1 MRNEIITAIN
11 DLFDENASLKYEKR
25 IQEEY
30 NKNLYENSNKNE
42 IYRMTDIQKK
52 LYDIGLEYLYDEA
65 FIPYYSMRGYGDK
78 NYYSFEEWI
87 DNSIKLDQFA
97 DITKN
102 EFINLFSEK
111 MKVEYEKKLE
121 KAKEEDRKEE
131 NE

>member
-42 IYRMTDIQKK
+42 IYGMTDIQKK

-65 FIPYYSMRGYGDK
+65 FKPYYSMRGYGGK